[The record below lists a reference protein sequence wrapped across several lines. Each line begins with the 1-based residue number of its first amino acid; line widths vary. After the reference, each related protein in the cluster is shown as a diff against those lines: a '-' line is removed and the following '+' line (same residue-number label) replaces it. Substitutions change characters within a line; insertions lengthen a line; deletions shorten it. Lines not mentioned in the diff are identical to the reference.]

1 MYRHVLSVYPYRT
14 DVKKKLYFP
23 PLGLEI
29 VSAALESYAHNIDVI
44 DLRHDPAQT
53 VNYLQHDTDLVCFSV
68 NWGRDIDFVLEQIRS
83 VPPDIFTIVG
93 GREVTLDP
101 ERWLRD
107 CPNIDILVRGDGEDV
122 VQEIAQGISPDRI
135 KGVSYHHNGN
145 IVHNPPREDMSHNGN
160 FYPNRRRRRYRYEW
174 DMAGVKIGWTI
185 DAVAGSRGC
194 PFSCKFCSFNRNP
207 WRGKRPW
214 ITRPVESIIRE
225 LEEIE
230 AEIIVFTDDI
240 FTHDMDRVA
249 ALCDQILERG
259 IRKRFIANARIE
271 VAKRMDVVKKME
283 RAGFV
288 SLLLGIESAHDK
300 TLRSMNKGFDT
311 KKITEY
317 LQLLRRS
324 KIILHGYFIIGNI
337 GESEKEILEIAPF
350 ARRIGVDTLSL
361 SPIRTVPYD
370 GMADLIARNPG
381 YHVSPDGFIFSDA
394 ISKKRIREL
403 RRRIWQDFY
412 SIGHLI
418 RLSWKLLRSGLIKPT
433 KFGARSFF
441 GFLGVALGHRH
452 RMTRRRKSRLVQAK
466 SD

>member
-1 MYRHVLSVYPYRT
+1 MYRHVLSVYPYRA
-14 DVKKKLYFP
+14 DVKKRLYFP

-29 VSAALESYAHNIDVI
+29 VTAALEPYAHDIDVI
-44 DLRHDPAQT
+44 DLRHDPART
-53 VNYLQHDTDLVCFSV
+53 VDYLKQDTDLVCFSV
-68 NWGRDIDFVLEQIRS
+68 NWERDIDFVLEQIRS
-83 VPPDIFTIVG
+83 VPPDTLTILG
-93 GREVTLDP
+93 GRHVTIDP
-101 ERWLRD
+101 ERWMRD
-107 CPNIDILVRGDGEDV
+107 CPNIDVLVRGDGEDV

-135 KGVSYHHNGN
+135 NGISYRHNGN
-145 IVHNPPREDMSHNGN
+145 VIHNPPREDMSRNDN
-160 FYPNRRRRRYRYEW
+160 LYPNRRRRRYRYEW
-174 DMAGVKIGWTI
+174 DLAGVKIGWTV
-185 DAVAGSRGC
+185 DSVAGSRGC
-194 PFSCKFCSFNRNP
+194 PFNCKFCSFNRNP
-207 WRGKRPW
+207 WRGKRKW

-230 AEIIVFTDDI
+230 AEIIIFTDDI

-271 VAKRMDVVKKME
+271 VAKRMDVVRKME

-311 KKITEY
+311 KKIMEY
-317 LQLLRRS
+317 FQSLKRS

-370 GMADLIARNPG
+370 GMAELIAQNPG
-381 YHVSPDGFIFSDA
+381 YHVSPDGFIFSDS
-394 ISKKRIREL
+394 ISKKRIRDL
-403 RRRIWQDFY
+403 RRRIWRDFY

-418 RLSWKLLRSGLIKPT
+418 RLSWKLVLSGLVKPRRCT
-433 KFGARSFF
+433 PRLLFR
-441 GFLGVALGHRH
+441 FLGAALGHRH
-452 RMTRRRKSRLVQAK
+452 RMVRRRKSRLVQAVN
-466 SD
+466 D